1 MKYRNIALAVA
12 LSFGLAAP
20 VMAADYYLAVEPIY
34 PPAQAQQV
42 YKPLLAYLS
51 KSTGHRFLLK
61 PAANYHVYWRDMR
74 TNAKVDFAF
83 EEAHFT
89 EYRINRQK
97 FVPLARVA
105 DATNFVLL
113 ADPQREK
120 SGVNGLIGDRIVSM
134 SAPSMGYLLLGELYS
149 NPLAQPEINSAAAT
163 WRDGVEM
170 VFSGE
175 TDAAMVPNYVAR
187 EYPNL
192 VPLFTSRE
200 FAARAFSASQTV
212 PADVRKKV
220 ADALL
225 RLHRDSSLNEVLVEL
240 GTTQFVPA
248 NTSEY
253 TGSERLL
260 RGVFGYQALPQR
272 ATAPAAPPAPAKPGA
287 KPADKPKG
295 VTVEVGGK
303 G

>member
-1 MKYRNIALAVA
+1 
-12 LSFGLAAP
+12 
-20 VMAADYYLAVEPIY
+20 
-34 PPAQAQQV
+34 
-42 YKPLLAYLS
+42 
-51 KSTGHRFLLK
+51 
-61 PAANYHVYWRDMR
+61 
-74 TNAKVDFAF
+74 
-83 EEAHFT
+83 
-89 EYRINRQK
+89 
-97 FVPLARVA
+97 
-105 DATNFVLL
+105 
-113 ADPQREK
+113 
-120 SGVNGLIGDRIVSM
+120 
-134 SAPSMGYLLLGELYS
+134 
-149 NPLAQPEINSAAAT
+149 
-163 WRDGVEM
+163 
-170 VFSGE
+170 
-175 TDAAMVPNYVAR
+175 
-187 EYPNL
+187 
-192 VPLFTSRE
+192 
-200 FAARAFSASQTV
+200 V